1 MITATFPLATASPN
15 KESKQV
21 ARQQVNSFLG
31 VVKPILQFSGLFWRL
46 QRMKGTVSYIRIARL
61 HPEINDVRERAG
73 EGRSKFRNYR
83 DEKNY

>member
-1 MITATFPLATASPN
+1 
-15 KESKQV
+15 
-21 ARQQVNSFLG
+21 
-31 VVKPILQFSGLFWRL
+31 
-46 QRMKGTVSYIRIARL
+46 MKGTVSYIRIARL